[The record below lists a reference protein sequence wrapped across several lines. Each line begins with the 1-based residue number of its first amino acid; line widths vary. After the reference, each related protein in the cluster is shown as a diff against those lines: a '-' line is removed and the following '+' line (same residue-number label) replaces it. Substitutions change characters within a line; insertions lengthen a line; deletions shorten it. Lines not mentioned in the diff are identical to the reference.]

1 MDPLALAAVVG
12 LVFAGKRLSDG
23 AEEQPVTTESR
34 KPLPPVVTRRD
45 TDLMAHPGEHW
56 ADYQDVKIMTPEL
69 GRRVGDW
76 RLQPKQ
82 VVSNM
87 GDAWVTDGK
96 RSPFGQPVYDLY
108 GRQNITNKM
117 NNFPPVERHNVG
129 PGLGVGPDV
138 AATGGFQQFF
148 RVLPHNINEER
159 LVTLDGLPGPRN
171 PVVKNGGAGGL
182 GEVTHKAKATKTW
195 HRPPAQNNGQQ
206 AQGGGLRGA
215 EGRPDQIKT
224 RRTTI
229 RDQTGFRG
237 DTLEF
242 GIPHY
247 NVKQP
252 YDGSLTDKSLPHL
265 SNNRSNADRAG
276 NPGRMNVREDPV
288 NAVGAMTNLRS
299 ESIAFPVTAPSAG
312 RFQNYIKP
320 EFDKFNE
327 KKTVTGANPWV
338 DTLDIAIKQLEK
350 NSFVQEP
357 LSAQ

>member
-12 LVFAGKRLSDG
+12 LVFAGKRLSEDSD
-23 AEEQPVTTESR
+23 EVPTTTESR
-34 KPLPPVVTRRD
+34 KPAPPVITRRD
-45 TDLMAHPGEHW
+45 TDLMTYPNEHW

-76 RLQPKQ
+76 RLQPKNEIASLQ
-82 VVSNM
+82 DVHP
-87 GDAWVTDGK
+87 DTKA
-96 RSPFGQPVYDLY
+96 SPWGQPVYDLY

-117 NNFPPVERHNVG
+117 NNFPPVERVNVG

-148 RVLPHNINEER
+148 RALPNNINEER
-159 LVTLDGLPGPRN
+159 LTTLEGRTGPSN
-171 PVVKNGGAGGL
+171 PVVKNGGAGGI
-182 GEVTHKAKATKTW
+182 GAITHQAKASKAW
-195 HRPPAQNNGQQ
+195 NRPPSKNNGQQ
-206 AQGGGLRGA
+206 AQGGGMRGM

-229 RDQTGFRG
+229 RQQTGYRG
-237 DTLEF
+237 DTLEY
-242 GIPHY
+242 GIAHY

-265 SNNRSNADRAG
+265 SNNRSNPDRAG
-276 NPGRMNVREDPV
+276 NAGRMNVRDDPL
-288 NAVGAMTNLRS
+288 NAGGVLTNLRP
-299 ESIAFPVTAPSAG
+299 ESIAFPVAHPSAG
-312 RFQNYIKP
+312 RFQNYITP
-320 EFDKFNE
+320 EFEKFNE
-327 KKTVTGANPWV
+327 KKTDTGANPWAK
-338 DTLDIAIKQLEK
+338 TLDIAIKQLEK

>member
-12 LVFAGKRLSDG
+12 LVFAGKRLS
-23 AEEQPVTTESR
+23 EESDEVPTTTESR
-34 KPLPPVVTRRD
+34 KPAPPVITRRD
-45 TDLMAHPGEHW
+45 TDLMTYPNEHW

-76 RLQPKQ
+76 RLQPKNEIASLQ
-82 VVSNM
+82 
-87 GDAWVTDGK
+87 DIRPDTKA
-96 RSPFGQPVYDLY
+96 SPWGQPVYDLY

-117 NNFPPVERHNVG
+117 NNFPPVERVNVG

-148 RVLPHNINEER
+148 RALPNNINEER
-159 LVTLDGLPGPRN
+159 LTTLEGRAGPSN
-171 PVVKNGGAGGL
+171 PVVKNGGAGGI
-182 GEVTHKAKATKTW
+182 GAMTHQAKATKAW
-195 HRPPAQNNGQQ
+195 NRPPEKNSGQQ
-206 AQGGGLRGA
+206 AQGGGMRGM

-229 RDQTGFRG
+229 RQQTGFRG
-237 DTLEF
+237 DTLEY
-242 GIPHY
+242 GIAHY

-265 SNNRSNADRAG
+265 SNNRSNPDRMGNAG
-276 NPGRMNVREDPV
+276 GMNVRDDPV
-288 NAVGAMTNLRS
+288 NAGGVMTNIRA
-299 ESIAFPVTAPSAG
+299 ESIAFPVAHPSAG
-312 RFQNYIKP
+312 RFQNYITP
-320 EFDKFNE
+320 EFEKFNE
-327 KKTVTGANPWV
+327 KKTEMGGNPWA

-350 NSFVQEP
+350 NSFVQQP